1 MLLADVLN
9 GVPGKLVGNIDG
21 IVVESITYDS
31 RRVLPGSL
39 FAALCGGNTD
49 GNKYIPQAQ
58 SNGCCCV
65 LTSKAAEDC
74 MCPQFIAADPRKA
87 LRQIAE
93 NFYRCPERKLKLVAI
108 TGTNGKTTI
117 AQILAHALRRLGT
130 SCGVLGTVAYDL
142 SSEILPAPLTTPES
156 ADYQQYLSRMA
167 VNGAE
172 YAICE
177 FSSQALAQERVA
189 GDNVDYAVFTNLSRD
204 HLDNHGNMEN
214 YFLAKKRLF
223 DRLSAKGVAIINT
236 SDSYAERIVADTGAE
251 VFRVGSK
258 KNDDIRLDR
267 ADFGVNNT
275 ILDIRICGISYC
287 LESALIGEYNAVN
300 MLQAVAVLYRAGFAV
315 SDILGAVADFK
326 GAGGRL
332 ERIDATDG
340 RVAFV
345 DYAHTDDALAN
356 ALAVLRKI
364 SPRKLIVVFGCGG
377 DRDRGKRPLM
387 AQVAEANADRVI
399 LTNDNPRTED
409 PEQIMEDV
417 LKGIQVPAA
426 VTVEYDRQE
435 AIRLAL
441 AEAEPGDVVLIA
453 GKGHEDYQ
461 ILGRE
466 KVHFDDREVVK
477 EFFKSV

>member
-1 MLLADVLN
+1 MLLTDLLK
-9 GVPGKLVGNIDG
+9 GVPGELTENVEG
-21 IVVESITYDS
+21 VVIESLTYDS
-31 RRVLPGSL
+31 RKVLPGAL

-49 GNKYIPQAQ
+49 GNKYIPQAVN
-58 SNGCCCV
+58 NGCRCI
-65 LTSKAAEDC
+65 LTANAVAEC
-74 MCPQFIAADPRKA
+74 GCTQFITPDPRRA
-87 LRQIAE
+87 LRKISE
-93 NFYRCPERKLKLVAI
+93 NFYGCPECKLKLVAV

-130 SCGVLGTVAYDL
+130 GCGVLGTVAYDL
-142 SSEILPAPLTTPES
+142 CSEILPAPLTTPES
-156 ADYQQYLSRMA
+156 TDYQQYLARMA

-223 DRLSAKGVAIINT
+223 DRLSAGSVAVINT
-236 SDSYAERIVADTGAE
+236 TDSYAERIVADTSAE
-251 VFRVGSK
+251 VCRVGCSE
-258 KNDDIRLDR
+258 NSDIRIIK
-267 ADFGVNNT
+267 AEFGVNKT
-275 ILDIRICGISYC
+275 ILDISICGDFYC
-287 LESALIGEYNAVN
+287 LKSDLIGEYNALN
-300 MLQAVAVLYRAGFAV
+300 MLEAVAVLFKAGYEV
-315 SDILGAVADFK
+315 SDILEVVADFK

-332 ERIDATDG
+332 ERIDAEDG

-364 SPRKLIVVFGCGG
+364 TPRKLIVVFGCGG

-387 AQVAEANADRVI
+387 ARAAEANADRVI
-399 LTNDNPRTED
+399 LTNDNPRTEN
-409 PEQIMEDV
+409 PEQIMHDILE
-417 LKGIQVPAA
+417 GIENLAA
-426 VTVEYDRQE
+426 VTVEYDRKR
-435 AIRLAL
+435 AIQLAL
-441 AEAEPGDVVLIA
+441 SAAESGDIVLIA

-466 KVHFDDREVVK
+466 KIHFDDREVVK
-477 EFFKSV
+477 DFFKVV